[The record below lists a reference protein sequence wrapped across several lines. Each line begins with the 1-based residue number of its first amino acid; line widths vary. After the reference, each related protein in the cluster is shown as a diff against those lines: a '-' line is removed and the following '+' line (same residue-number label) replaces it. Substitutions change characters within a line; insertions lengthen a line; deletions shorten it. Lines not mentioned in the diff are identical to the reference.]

1 MTDPRIEAAARAMC
15 GRFNEGD
22 ASIWD
27 DLPNSDRE
35 YYREAARVV
44 LEAAD
49 AAAWRPIESAPRDG
63 TECLIGW
70 SSTGWHVQ
78 TAWWDAEFDT
88 GWDEEIDDIKHIGA
102 WTGGVVESW
111 GDETTLTYNP
121 THWMPLPAPPQEAVH
136 D

>member
-27 DLPNSDRE
+27 DLSNSDRE

-49 AAAWRPIESAPRDG
+49 AAAWRPIETAPHGELVVLAWRESLNGQWSFEIGYASHGWRNDVASNISHHGSA
-63 TECLIGW
+63 
-70 SSTGWHVQ
+70 
-78 TAWWDAEFDT
+78 
-88 GWDEEIDDIKHIGA
+88 
-102 WTGGVVESW
+102 
-111 GDETTLTYNP
+111 
-121 THWMPLPAPPQEAVH
+121 THWMPLPAPPQEAAH